1 MPFESANMQPPRM
14 KISIVAVL
22 SLLVV
27 ACGCSRSEDK
37 TPAVIK
43 VGVREDGQPFFDW
56 EGTMVFST
64 SSSGSVDWSS
74 GAKTH
79 ATFSRPSWKSSIEVD
94 LVVTDSEDDRYSV
107 DGTLASP
114 VPIRLELLGT
124 SESEKEA
131 DSALSFPAGTNKVRF
146 DGKLY
151 ATFSKK
157 G

>member
-1 MPFESANMQPPRM
+1 M
-14 KISIVAVL
+14 KISIVAFL
-22 SLLVV
+22 CLLVV

-37 TPAVIK
+37 SPAVIK

-56 EGTMVFST
+56 EGTMAFRT

-74 GAKTH
+74 GAKAH
-79 ATFSRPSWKSSIEVD
+79 ATFSRPSWESPIEVD
-94 LVVTDSEDDRYSV
+94 LVITDSEDDRYSV

-124 SESEKEA
+124 SQSEN
-131 DSALSFPAGTNKVRF
+131 DSALSFPAGTNKVQF

-151 ATFSKK
+151 ATFSRK